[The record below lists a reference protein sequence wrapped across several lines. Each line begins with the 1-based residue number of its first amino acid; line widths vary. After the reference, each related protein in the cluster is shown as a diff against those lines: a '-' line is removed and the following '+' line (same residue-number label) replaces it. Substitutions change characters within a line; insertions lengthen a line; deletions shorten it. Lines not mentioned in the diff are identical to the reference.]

1 MPNIVL
7 TEIADGCATVTMN
20 RPDTR
25 NALSWDLIEALEQAI
40 EAVGHDVSAG
50 AVRVVILAAAGKA
63 FCAGM
68 DLEAVM
74 SDPTGMQRTVRG
86 LARIMRLIRLLP
98 VPTIARVQGAA
109 IGGGCGLMVVT
120 DCTVTHPEAKI
131 GYPEVSL
138 GLSPAA
144 VAPWLIRKIGA
155 GRARAMLLEGQMLSG
170 REGFDLGLVTHLTE
184 RDRVE
189 REAVELSAR
198 FAAGS
203 PDALATTKRWLN
215 ELEGHL
221 SDELMQR
228 GADLSADVLAG
239 DEAQARLRARFA
251 P

>member
-1 MPNIVL
+1 
-7 TEIADGCATVTMN
+7 
-20 RPDTR
+20 
-25 NALSWDLIEALEQAI
+25 
-40 EAVGHDVSAG
+40 
-50 AVRVVILAAAGKA
+50 
-63 FCAGM
+63 
-68 DLEAVM
+68 
-74 SDPTGMQRTVRG
+74 
-86 LARIMRLIRLLP
+86 
-98 VPTIARVQGAA
+98 
-109 IGGGCGLMVVT
+109 
-120 DCTVTHPEAKI
+120 
-131 GYPEVSL
+131 
-138 GLSPAA
+138 
-144 VAPWLIRKIGA
+144 
-155 GRARAMLLEGQMLSG
+155 
-170 REGFDLGLVTHLTE
+170 FDLGLVTHLTE